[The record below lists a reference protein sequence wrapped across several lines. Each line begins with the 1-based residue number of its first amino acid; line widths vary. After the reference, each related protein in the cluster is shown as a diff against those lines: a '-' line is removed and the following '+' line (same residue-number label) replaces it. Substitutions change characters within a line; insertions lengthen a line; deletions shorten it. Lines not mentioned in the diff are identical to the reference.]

1 VPTTH
6 DSSDV
11 PAPLTKRSGRVKAA
25 RALRHRKDRAEHR
38 LFLAEGAKVLTEAL
52 ATGGVVEVLATLG
65 ASEEYAALRKA
76 VDEAGIPWHPADDD
90 AVGSLSGAVTPQ
102 GIVAVCR
109 FLDVP
114 LEGVLGERVP
124 EERGTS
130 VSRVPEERG
139 TSVSR
144 VPEERGTSVS
154 RVPEERGTSVS
165 KGPLVICADVRD
177 PGNAGTVIR
186 TADAA
191 GAAGVVL
198 AGQSVDLYND
208 KTVRATVGSLWHL
221 PVALHDDALDAVRRA
236 QAAGYTVLAADGA
249 GETDLFEAERS
260 ELLARPHAWLVG
272 NEAWGLPDDLAAL
285 ANHRVAIPIYG
296 RAESLNLA
304 TAAAVCLYASAR
316 RRSGP
321 SSV

>member
-6 DSSDV
+6 DSYDV

-25 RALRHRKDRAEHR
+25 RALRQRKDRAEHR

-52 ATGGVVEVLATLG
+52 ATGGVVEVLATVG

-76 VDEAGIPWHPADDD
+76 VDEAGIPWQPADDD
-90 AVGSLSGAVTPQ
+90 AIGSLSGAVTPQ

-114 LEGVLGERVP
+114 LESLVEARD
-124 EERGTS
+124 T
-130 VSRVPEERG
+130 
-139 TSVSR
+139 
-144 VPEERGTSVS
+144 
-154 RVPEERGTSVS
+154 
-165 KGPLVICADVRD
+165 GPLVICSDVRD

-221 PVALHDDALDAVRRA
+221 PVALHDDPLDAVRRA
-236 QAAGYTVLAADGA
+236 QASGRTVLAAEGA
-249 GETDLFEAERS
+249 GETDLFEAEQTD
-260 ELLARPHAWLVG
+260 LLDRPHAWLLG
-272 NEAWGLPDDLAAL
+272 NEARGLPEDLAAL
-285 ANHRVAIPIYG
+285 ADHRVAIPIYG

-321 SSV
+321 SSI